1 MLWSGFLSN
10 KNYKKPQGEKMG
22 SIATIKFGLGIAVV
36 ILGALFAAFLAYM
49 STVGRKS
56 TLRQKKAVVPNE
68 SA

>member
-1 MLWSGFLSN
+1 
-10 KNYKKPQGEKMG
+10 MG

-36 ILGALFAAFLAYM
+36 ILGALFVAFLAYM

-56 TLRQKKAVVPNE
+56 TLRQKKAAEPNE